1 MTVATL
7 EREADA
13 DEAVFDIEA
22 LTGAPWFPPL
32 VDPAFFDFIKAEG
45 RVPRLGDSR
54 PPYSYKGWLLFQV
67 WMLSGARGIHSRW
80 THYFETL
87 AAGRLPD
94 RPVPPLNFR
103 PAEDAKGRILKALGK
118 MVEKLGRDHGY
129 GERALNVLIEWVAF
143 ALACDSD
150 PEPDIPASTSRWLY
164 EQFDVTQLLSHPHDY
179 LGDMLEQHR
188 GKSKRF
194 QGFFLT
200 HERVCELM
208 TELASADYDGDLRL
222 ALVYEPAAGSSRQL
236 LQFSGL
242 SHRLAGQDID
252 PVCVKIS
259 RINGAL
265 YAPHLT
271 FPAPDA
277 LLFAS
282 VLPTEPSTSA
292 TDLREGQQFHAAP
305 APEAAA
311 EPEEA
316 PGGEQPAEYRQSSL
330 FDLL

>member
-1 MTVATL
+1 MPVALL
-7 EREADA
+7 ERETDA
-13 DEAVFDIEA
+13 DESALDIET
-22 LTGAPWFPPL
+22 LTGAPWLPPL
-32 VDPAFFDFIKAEG
+32 VDPAFFDFIKTEG
-45 RVPRLGDSR
+45 RVPRFGDSR
-54 PPYSYKGWLLFQV
+54 PPYSYKGWMLFQV

-80 THYFETL
+80 IHYFETL

-94 RPVPPLNFR
+94 RPIPLLNFR
-103 PAEDAKGRILKALGK
+103 PAEEAKGRILKSLGK

-143 ALACDSD
+143 ALACDSE

-164 EQFDVTQLLSHPHDY
+164 ENFDVTQLLSHPHDY

-188 GKSKRF
+188 GKTKRF

-208 TELASADYDGDLRL
+208 TELAAADYDCDLRL

-259 RINGAL
+259 LISGEL

-271 FPAPDA
+271 FPVPEA
-277 LLFAS
+277 LLLAFVPPA
-282 VLPTEPSTSA
+282 EPSTSA
-292 TDLREGQQFHAAP
+292 TGLGEGQQCCTAP

-311 EPEEA
+311 EPGEA

-330 FDLL
+330 FDL

>member
-1 MTVATL
+1 MTAATL

-13 DEAVFDIEA
+13 DKGILDIET
-22 LTGAPWFPPL
+22 LTDAPWFPPL
-32 VDPAFFDFIKAEG
+32 IDPQFFDFVRAEG

-80 THYFETL
+80 IHYFETL

-94 RPVPPLNFR
+94 RPIPPLNFR

-143 ALACDSD
+143 ALACDCD

-164 EQFDVTQLLSHPHDY
+164 ETFDVSQLLSHPYDY

-236 LQFSGL
+236 LQFSEL
-242 SHRLAGQDID
+242 SHRLVGQDID

-259 RINGAL
+259 RINGTL
-265 YAPHLT
+265 YAPALA
-271 FPAPDA
+271 FPIPDSI
-277 LLFAS
+277 LRAS
-282 VLPTEPSTSA
+282 GPQTEAGHAVASPC
-292 TDLREGQQFHAAP
+292 EEQQHHAAP
-305 APEAAA
+305 TPEATAG
-311 EPEEA
+311 PEEA

>member
-7 EREADA
+7 EREADE
-13 DEAVFDIEA
+13 DEVDFDIET

-32 VDPAFFDFIKAEG
+32 VDPAFFDFVRAEG

-54 PPYSYKGWLLFQV
+54 PPYSYRGWMLFQV
-67 WMLSGARGIHSRW
+67 WMLSGARNIHSRW
-80 THYFETL
+80 SHYFETL
-87 AAGRLPD
+87 AAGRLID
-94 RPVPPLNFR
+94 RPIPPLNFR
-103 PAEDAKGRILKALGK
+103 PAEDAKGSILKALGK

-164 EQFDVTQLLSHPHDY
+164 EAFDVTQLLSHPHDY
-179 LGDMLEQHR
+179 LGDTLEQFR
-188 GKSKRF
+188 GKTKRF

-208 TELASADYDGDLRL
+208 TELAAADYVGDLRR

-271 FPAPDA
+271 FPVPEA

-282 VLPTEPSTSA
+282 APPPEPSTSV
-292 TDLREGQQFHAAP
+292 TDLREEHQRHVAP

-316 PGGEQPAEYRQSSL
+316 PGCEQSTEYRQSSL